1 MPQLDLVIQAI
12 NKTLDPQ
19 KIILFGS
26 QATGNATDNSD
37 FDIAVVQKNSPKL
50 GQKAEIYLTL
60 VELGYDWKIE
70 SDIHVFSEKDFSRKL
85 AQKDLFVTEVS
96 KGKVIYA

>member
-1 MPQLDLVIQAI
+1 MPQLDLVVQAI

-26 QATGNATDNSD
+26 QATGKTTDNSD
-37 FDIAVVQKNSPKL
+37 FDIAVVQKSSPKL

-70 SDIHVFSEKDFSRKL
+70 PDIHVFSEKDFSRKL